1 MQTNSER
8 LKERYKQ
15 QYREADQTVKRM
27 IRADK
32 QAYMENLASQAE
44 KEVSGGRKRKGIQNH
59 DVSQWQVPGNN
70 RPANYGQARPTSYYR
85 SRTRS

>member
-44 KEVSGGRKRKGIQNH
+44 KEVSGGRK
-59 DVSQWQVPGNN
+59 
-70 RPANYGQARPTSYYR
+70 
-85 SRTRS
+85 